1 MSTEKQ
7 AIGVFDSGI
16 GGMTAL
22 HKLAELLPHENLI
35 YLGDTARV
43 PYGNRS
49 PETIRQY
56 AQQSAEFLLQHSVKF
71 MLIACN
77 SISCVALSD
86 IENLSPIP
94 VMGVIK
100 PAVDAALNRPK
111 CHRIGIIGTRATIQ
125 SRAYEIE
132 IHSKLNS
139 DEEVSI
145 YTMPCP
151 LFVPLVEE
159 GWHHH
164 PVVYTIAKEYLQP
177 LIEAKVDTLILA
189 CTHYPLLKKVI
200 QEIMPDVHLVDSGEE
215 AAIRVAKHITSDKNQ
230 DQTSNRK
237 GKIECYLTDL
247 SRHSLDFS
255 QRFLGLTKEN
265 IHEISVG

>member
-1 MSTEKQ
+1 MSKEQQ

-22 HKLAELLPHENLI
+22 HKLAQLLPNENLI

-49 PETIRQY
+49 AETIRQY
-56 AQQSAEFLLQHSVKF
+56 AQQSAEFLLQRSVKF
-71 MLIACN
+71 LLIACN
-77 SISCVALSD
+77 SISSVALTD
-86 IENLSPIP
+86 IENLSPVP

-100 PAVDAALNRPK
+100 PAVLSALNHSK
-111 CHRIGIIGTRATIQ
+111 HRRVGIIGTRATIQ

-132 IHSKLNS
+132 IHNKLNPG
-139 DEEVSI
+139 EQISI
-145 YTMPCP
+145 FTAPCP

-164 PVVYTIAKEYLQP
+164 PVVNTIALQYLQP
-177 LIEAKVDTLILA
+177 LIDAEVDTLILG

-200 QEIMPDVHLVDSGEE
+200 QEIMPTVHLIDSGEE
-215 AAIRVAKHITSDKNQ
+215 AAIQVAKQ
-230 DQTSNRK
+230 VTSNSVQKSDPK
-237 GKIECYLTDL
+237 GNIECYLTDL
-247 SRHSLDFS
+247 TSHCLDFS
-255 QRFLGLTKEN
+255 QHFLGLSREN
-265 IHEISVG
+265 IHEISVE